1 MSAQRVALS
10 KAHQDADPQH
20 PVEVLRKRRKRPRRR
35 AAEECDELAPLMCSP
50 QAEDRTLPQDHTYH
64 TVEEA
69 VLCIAAFWPTRLPQR
84 VISLG
89 GDWGRGP
96 VYVRSA
102 SNRVEILCTAV
113 KDAKCQ

>member
-1 MSAQRVALS
+1 LQVGSRVSAQRVALS

-69 VLCIAAFWPTRLPQR
+69 VLCIAAFWKARITAPQHCCPL
-84 VISLG
+84 S
-89 GDWGRGP
+89 P
-96 VYVRSA
+96 
-102 SNRVEILCTAV
+102 
-113 KDAKCQ
+113 Q